1 MEEKLI
7 YKKIIEILRSVCPI
21 GKDRK
26 NSQQNYTFRGI
37 DDMYNELHTH
47 FSQHG
52 VFITSEVKNNRRE
65 ERPSKG
71 GGVLIWT
78 IVDVCFTFV
87 AEDGSAIHSTMV
99 GEAMDSGDKG
109 CNKAMSAAL
118 KYALMQ
124 MLLIPTE
131 EKKDSENETP
141 ELKDPKVVLKEECL
155 DLISKSKHV
164 ADLKQLKEMYKEFF
178 LKDKDVI
185 DAGVK
190 KHKQITS
197 QANTAQTN

>member
-7 YKKIIEILRSVCPI
+7 FKKILQILRAVSPI

-26 NSQQNYTFRGI
+26 NAQQNYTFRGI
-37 DDMYNELHTH
+37 DDMYNELHTL
-47 FSQHG
+47 FSEQG

-78 IVDVCFTFV
+78 IVDVIFTFI
-87 AEDGSAIHSTMV
+87 AEDGSSVQSTMV

-131 EKKDSENETP
+131 EKKDSENDNP
-141 ELKDPKVVLKEECL
+141 ELKDPKIILKEECL
-155 DLISKSKHV
+155 DLISKCKDV
-164 ADLKQLKEMYKEFF
+164 EDLKQLKEMYKDLF
-178 LKDKDVI
+178 LKDKDVKS
-185 DAGVK
+185 AGTK
-190 KHKQITS
+190 KFEQIS
-197 QANTAQTN
+197 KPIQSN

>member
-7 YKKIIEILRSVCPI
+7 YKKIIEILRAVSPI

-26 NSQQNYTFRGI
+26 NTQQNYNFRGI
-37 DDMYNELHTH
+37 DDVYNELHNS
-47 FSQHG
+47 FAEHG
-52 VFITSEVKNNRRE
+52 VFISPNVTNTRRE

-71 GGVLIWT
+71 GGLLIWT
-78 IVDVCFTFV
+78 IVDVIFSFF
-87 AEDGSAIHSTMV
+87 AEDGSSVQVAMV

-131 EKKDSENETP
+131 DKKDVENDTP
-141 ELKDPKVVLKEECL
+141 ELKDPKQILKEECL
-155 DLISKSKHV
+155 DLISKSKEV
-164 ADLKQLKEMYKEFF
+164 EDLKQLKSMYKELF

-185 DAGVK
+185 EAGVK

-197 QANTAQTN
+197 QPVPAQTA